1 MAASST
7 TDSTLS
13 RPSSIAPPASRR
25 LPRSRSESFSS
36 DRPSTI
42 MGHSLMSPPLS
53 VSPEAA
59 FIAASA
65 ASQIVTNDH
74 DSHADTWYDQ
84 HGIEPAGETALVSPG
99 ALKLVNSF
107 LDQLLFNFLQVS
119 RATTLTALRPAVS
132 EVLKPKLAKDAINNA
147 DEELR
152 EYLGGA
158 DEDEFAAPRGTD
170 SLRDWDVE
178 LVWKRTRL
186 RCMVYSS
193 LGDMEEEDEDF
204 YTEQENLEPGAE
216 EQGSEIISPAVAI
229 FLTSILEFM
238 GEATLV
244 LAGQAAYNRMRTNFE
259 RSLKDGSKSHNDIAD
274 RIVVE
279 ELDMERV
286 ALDRTLGRLWRA
298 WKKRIRSPIPD
309 TPRRFSQSSRGHF
322 RQGSSPSETARALDR
337 TEETESGFKEKALE
351 EKEPAMDRVEEFVK
365 ASAIPLPVGDHDVD
379 EIEVPGLI
387 SYSDDEGDGDEED
400 DDKERRAPR
409 PKSMMIFS
417 QIFTNALPSPTWSQ
431 PRTPLS
437 PIPSSRKRSN
447 SLPTPAPSPYD
458 SPAAKR
464 PKVEAIPSKLA
475 DEVDVDSDKA
485 ISTETITEAVESTEG
500 PALATQPLTEPLTE
514 DSPVSPSISDDSAE
528 ATAKQQNEQVSTS
541 EAVQESISVDQE
553 QAPPEFGRR
562 SSKRMSR
569 IIGSAAVASTAVA
582 AAAAATAAATAGAT
596 EEKPLQQQQSP
607 KAQDTSDG
615 EIDEVEDFTEE
626 PQILTSAR
634 VSFAG
639 RSSPSVSDSSKVPSI
654 NTNIPQRT
662 PSVHSARVID
672 VVGPKSPIGRSRT
685 PSAEGSERIRPTS
698 LSRRSSVHT
707 PPVVE
712 EKPRPAPID
721 TLMRNAGPA
730 PGARSPAERLTRRQ
744 GTNLSISEAEEEPDY
759 VPNRDGTPMTLASRY
774 APQTPDE
781 LQTQFEESDQ
791 PIFGS
796 AVRQPGSPRQE
807 HCPATTKVTILT
819 TTDSSN
825 AFGTYKASSP
835 PRKSPGLPR
844 SQTDRSR
851 EEPYSASHG
860 HTTSIGVVSVERQS
874 LGRESPERARQI
886 HTSGSSGSSNAG
898 KIRPLR
904 TSEESKGSPRVENVA
919 RNFEEL
925 IQSDQTIQYTLT
937 PENMRDVKPSRSAQ
951 NSPVAGPKSRR
962 SEDVRVADRERSQ
975 PSSNTAVKRSGS
987 TSRATGLNSHPVSE
1001 LKPNAKPT
1009 GYIPRAPPNAN
1020 TNRSKSGG
1028 PQARDARVPRESM
1041 IDFADFIRSTGP
1053 TGENGPAPLRN
1064 GNGQVPSV
1072 KNSIDSRRV
1081 SSNSNRPRLQ
1091 ARDAAVDSRE
1101 DNSDLIDFI
1110 RRGPP
1115 SSHNNPRI
1123 PRHVAPFRSTMDSDQ
1138 MTGAIGGKAIDASLP
1153 NIRYSQAS
1161 TNVTDVTMPSVQS
1174 SVNSQSA
1181 LIKNNRQNDVI
1192 DEEEFMPKRTQ
1203 RRVKDPYAIDFSD
1216 EEDEDDLDGPPK
1228 PPQKQEESLADFLR
1242 NYQPPPEPVVQTPL
1256 ANRPKKKASAPSLIG
1271 RFTRGINH
1279 GSQSQA
1285 ATNGGAQAS
1294 LAEPRSSSSRQVGG
1308 ALGHIPIQVSMPP
1321 GYDQYGPIDGTRQP
1335 ATQSSGRVPMKK
1347 YEPREASSAVTR
1359 TSDLASFLRDSEPP
1373 PQLNPPSLY
1382 STQEQSSSGSGFS
1395 KMFGRRKKSSMA

>member
-25 LPRSRSESFSS
+25 LPRSRSQSFSS

-42 MGHSLMSPPLS
+42 MSHSLMSPPLS

-158 DEDEFAAPRGTD
+158 DEDEFAAPRDTH
-170 SLRDWDVE
+170 SLRDWDLE

-238 GEATLV
+238 GEAALV
-244 LAGQAAYNRMRTNFE
+244 LAGQAAYHRMRTNFE

-365 ASAIPLPVGDHDVD
+365 ASAIPLPVGDHDID

-400 DDKERRAPR
+400 DDNERRAPR

-417 QIFTNALPSPTWSQ
+417 QLFTNALPSPTWSQ

-447 SLPTPAPSPYD
+447 SLPTPSPSPYD
-458 SPAAKR
+458 LPAAKR
-464 PKVEAIPSKLA
+464 PKVEAFPSKIA
-475 DEVDVDSDKA
+475 DEVDVDSAKA
-485 ISTETITEAVESTEG
+485 ISTEIITEAVESTEG
-500 PALATQPLTEPLTE
+500 PALAAQPLTE
-514 DSPVSPSISDDSAE
+514 DSPISPGISDDSAE
-528 ATAKQQNEQVSTS
+528 AAAEHQNDQASTS
-541 EAVQESISVDQE
+541 EAVQESISVGQE

-569 IIGSAAVASTAVA
+569 IIGSTAVASTAVA
-582 AAAAATAAATAGAT
+582 AAATAAVTTSATA
-596 EEKPLQQQQSP
+596 EKPVQQQQSTR
-607 KAQDTSDG
+607 AQDASDG
-615 EIDEVEDFTEE
+615 ETDEVEDFTEE

-662 PSVHSARVID
+662 SSVHSARVID
-672 VVGPKSPIGRSRT
+672 V
-685 PSAEGSERIRPTS
+685 
-698 LSRRSSVHT
+698 
-707 PPVVE
+707 
-712 EKPRPAPID
+712 
-721 TLMRNAGPA
+721 
-730 PGARSPAERLTRRQ
+730 
-744 GTNLSISEAEEEPDY
+744 
-759 VPNRDGTPMTLASRY
+759 
-774 APQTPDE
+774 
-781 LQTQFEESDQ
+781 
-791 PIFGS
+791 
-796 AVRQPGSPRQE
+796 
-807 HCPATTKVTILT
+807 
-819 TTDSSN
+819 
-825 AFGTYKASSP
+825 
-835 PRKSPGLPR
+835 
-844 SQTDRSR
+844 TDRSR
-851 EEPYSASHG
+851 EEPYSASNG

-874 LGRESPERARQI
+874 PGRDSPERARQI

-962 SEDVRVADRERSQ
+962 SEDVRVADRERSH

-1001 LKPNAKPT
+1001 PKPNAKPT
-1009 GYIPRAPPNAN
+1009 GYIPRAPPNAS

-1192 DEEEFMPKRTQ
+1192 DEEDFMPKRTQ

-1216 EEDEDDLDGPPK
+1216 EEDEDDLDGPPR

-1242 NYQPPPEPVVQTPL
+1242 NYQPPPEPVAQTPL

-1294 LAEPRSSSSRQVGG
+1294 LAESRSSSSRQAGG
-1308 ALGHIPIQVSMPP
+1308 ALGHTPIQVSMPP
-1321 GYDQYGPIDGTRQP
+1321 GYDQYGPIDGTRRP

-1373 PQLNPPSLY
+1373 PQSNPPSLY
-1382 STQEQSSSGSGFS
+1382 STQEQSSSSSGFS
-1395 KMFGRRKKSSMA
+1395 KMFGRRKKSSMT

>member
-1 MAASST
+1 MANSSA
-7 TDSTLS
+7 TDSTQS
-13 RPSSIAPPASRR
+13 RPSSIAPPASCR
-25 LPRSRSESFSS
+25 LPRSRSQSFSS

-42 MGHSLMSPPLS
+42 MTHGLISPPLS

-99 ALKLVNSF
+99 ALKLVNGF
-107 LDQLLFNFLQVS
+107 LDQLLFNFLQIS

-152 EYLGGA
+152 EYLGGG

-170 SLRDWDVE
+170 SLRDWDLE

-193 LGDMEEEDEDF
+193 LGDMEEEDEDY
-204 YTEQENLEPGAE
+204 YTEQENLEPSAA

-229 FLTSILEFM
+229 FLTSLLEFM
-238 GEATLV
+238 GEAALV

-259 RSLKDGSKSHNDIAD
+259 RSLKEGTRSPNDIAD

-309 TPRRFSQSSRGHF
+309 APRPFSRSSTGHF
-322 RQGSSPSETARALDR
+322 RQGSSSAETARALDR
-337 TEETESGFKEKALE
+337 TQESEAGFKEKVLE
-351 EKEPAMDRVEEFVK
+351 EKEPAMDRVEEFVR

-387 SYSDDEGDGDEED
+387 SYSDDEADGEEED
-400 DDKERRAPR
+400 DDKECRAPR
-409 PKSMMIFS
+409 PKSLMIFS
-417 QIFTNALPSPTWSQ
+417 QIFTNALPSPTMSQ

-447 SLPTPAPSPYD
+447 SLPTPSPSPYD
-458 SPAAKR
+458 SPVAKR
-464 PKVEAIPSKLA
+464 PKVEAIPSKLS
-475 DEVDVDSDKA
+475 DEVGVDRE
-485 ISTETITEAVESTEG
+485 ISTEY
-500 PALATQPLTEPLTE
+500 L
-514 DSPVSPSISDDSAE
+514 AE
-528 ATAKQQNEQVSTS
+528 ATRPIEGSALAVQPLSEDTGAVQDVSHDSADAAEKGQDEPVTAS
-541 EAVQESISVDQE
+541 KEVQESTKVGQE
-553 QAPPEFGRR
+553 EGPSEFERR
-562 SSKRMSR
+562 SSKCMSR
-569 IIGSAAVASTAVA
+569 IIGSAAIAGTAAVAATAVA
-582 AAAAATAAATAGAT
+582 SAATA
-596 EEKPLQQQQSP
+596 EEPAQKTP
-607 KAQDTSDG
+607 KAGDTSDA
-615 EIDEVEDFTEE
+615 ETEVEDFTEE

-685 PSAEGSERIRPTS
+685 PSAEGSERVRPSS

-707 PPVVE
+707 PPIVE

-721 TLMRNAGPA
+721 TLMRSTGSTQAT
-730 PGARSPAERLTRRQ
+730 RSPAERLTRRQ
-744 GTNLSISEAEEEPDY
+744 GTNLSISEAEEEPEY
-759 VPNRDGTPMTLASRY
+759 VPNREGTPTTLPSRY
-774 APQTPDE
+774 ASQTPNE
-781 LQTQFEESDQ
+781 LHTQFEESDQ

-807 HCPATTKVTILT
+807 HHPATTKVTIL
-819 TTDSSN
+819 SN
-825 AFGTYKASSP
+825 TNTPGAFDDFKAPSP
-835 PRKSPGLPR
+835 SRKSPGLPR
-844 SQTDRSR
+844 NQTDRSR
-851 EEPYSASHG
+851 EESYSAAHG

-874 LGRESPERARQI
+874 PGRESPERARQI

-937 PENMRDVKPSRSAQ
+937 PENMRDVKPTRSAQ
-951 NSPVAGPKSRR
+951 NSPVVGPKSRR
-962 SEDVRVADRERSQ
+962 SEDARTADRERSQ
-975 PSSNTAVKRSGS
+975 SNSNTAVKRSGS
-987 TSRATGLNSHPVSE
+987 TSRATGLNSHPLGE
-1001 LKPNAKPT
+1001 PKPIAKPT
-1009 GYIPRAPPNAN
+1009 GYIPRAPQNPVGD
-1020 TNRSKSGG
+1020 RSKSGG

-1053 TGENGPAPLRN
+1053 TADNGPAPLRN
-1064 GNGQVPSV
+1064 GSGQVPSV
-1072 KNSIDSRRV
+1072 KNSIDNRRV

-1153 NIRYSQAS
+1153 DIRYSQAS
-1161 TNVTDVTMPSVQS
+1161 TNVTDITMPSVQS

-1181 LIKNNRQNDVI
+1181 LLKNNRQNGVI
-1192 DEEEFMPKRTQ
+1192 DEEEMMPKRTQ

-1216 EEDEDDLDGPPK
+1216 DEDEDEFDRPPK
-1228 PPQKQEESLADFLR
+1228 PPQKQEESLVDFLR

-1256 ANRPKKKASAPSLIG
+1256 PNRPKKKASAPSLIG
-1271 RFTRGINH
+1271 RFTRGINSSH
-1279 GSQSQA
+1279 SSQSQVA
-1285 ATNGGAQAS
+1285 ANSGGQTSSADSRS
-1294 LAEPRSSSSRQVGG
+1294 LSSRQAG
-1308 ALGHIPIQVSMPP
+1308 ANGHTPIQVNMPP
-1321 GYDQYGPIDGTRQP
+1321 GYDQYGPIDGTRRP
-1335 ATQSSGRVPMKK
+1335 AKQSSGRVPMKK
-1347 YEPREASSAVTR
+1347 YEPREASSSVTG

-1373 PQLNPPSLY
+1373 PRMNPPSLY
-1382 STQEQSSSGSGFS
+1382 STQEQSSSGNSFS
-1395 KMFGRRKKSSMA
+1395 KMFGRRKKSSVA

>member
-1 MAASST
+1 MAASTT

-25 LPRSRSESFSS
+25 LPRSRSQSFSS

-42 MGHSLMSPPLS
+42 MSHSLMSPPLS

-170 SLRDWDVE
+170 SLRDWDLE

-238 GEATLV
+238 GEAALV
-244 LAGQAAYNRMRTNFE
+244 LAGQAAHNRMRTNFE
-259 RSLKDGSKSHNDIAD
+259 RSLKDGSKSHHDIAD

-279 ELDMERV
+279 ELDMEH
-286 ALDRTLGRLWRA
+286 
-298 WKKRIRSPIPD
+298 

-322 RQGSSPSETARALDR
+322 RQGSSPSETSRVLDR

-387 SYSDDEGDGDEED
+387 SYSDDEGDGDEEE

-437 PIPSSRKRSN
+437 PIPSTRKRSN
-447 SLPTPAPSPYD
+447 SLPTPSPSPYD

-464 PKVEAIPSKLA
+464 PKVEAIPSQLA

-500 PALATQPLTEPLTE
+500 PALAAEPLTE
-514 DSPVSPSISDDSAE
+514 DSPISPGISDDSAE

-541 EAVQESISVDQE
+541 EVVQESIPVGQE
-553 QAPPEFGRR
+553 QVPPEFGRR

-569 IIGSAAVASTAVA
+569 IIGSTAIASTAVA
-582 AAAAATAAATAGAT
+582 ATAAATTGAT
-596 EEKPLQQQQSP
+596 AEKPVQQQQAA

-615 EIDEVEDFTEE
+615 EIDEVEDFAEE

-639 RSSPSVSDSSKVPSI
+639 RSSPSISDSSKVPSI

-672 VVGPKSPIGRSRT
+672 IVGPKSPIGRSRT
-685 PSAEGSERIRPTS
+685 PSAEGSERIRPAS

-707 PPVVE
+707 PPIVE

-730 PGARSPAERLTRRQ
+730 PGAWSPAERLTRRQ

-774 APQTPDE
+774 APQTPNE
-781 LQTQFEESDQ
+781 LQTQFEASDQ

-807 HCPATTKVTILT
+807 HHPTTTKVTILS

-825 AFGTYKASSP
+825 AFETSKAPSP
-835 PRKSPGLPR
+835 PRKSPSLPR

-874 LGRESPERARQI
+874 PGRESPERARQI

-904 TSEESKGSPRVENVA
+904 TSEEGKGSPRVENVA

-1001 LKPNAKPT
+1001 PKPNAKPT
-1009 GYIPRAPPNAN
+1009 GHIPRAPPNAN

-1192 DEEEFMPKRTQ
+1192 DEEDFMPKRTQ

-1216 EEDEDDLDGPPK
+1216 EDEDDLDGPPK

-1285 ATNGGAQAS
+1285 ATNRGAQAS
-1294 LAEPRSSSSRQVGG
+1294 LAEPRSSSSRQAGG
-1308 ALGHIPIQVSMPP
+1308 ALGHTPIQVSMPP

>member
-1 MAASST
+1 MANPSATDST
-7 TDSTLS
+7 PSTLS
-13 RPSSIAPPASRR
+13 RPSSTVAQNSRR
-25 LPRSRSESFSS
+25 LPRSRSQSFSS

-42 MGHSLMSPPLS
+42 MSHGLISPPLS

-107 LDQLLFNFLQVS
+107 LDQLLFNFLQIS

-170 SLRDWDVE
+170 SPRDWDLE

-238 GEATLV
+238 GEAALV
-244 LAGQAAYNRMRTNFE
+244 LAGQAAYHRMRTNFE
-259 RSLKDGSKSHNDIAD
+259 KSLKEGTKSPSDLAD

-298 WKKRIRSPIPD
+298 WKKRIRSPIPEG
-309 TPRRFSQSSRGHF
+309 PRSFSRSSMGHL
-322 RQGSSPSETARALDR
+322 RRGSSPGETSQPLSKTD
-337 TEETESGFKEKALE
+337 ENESGFKEKSLE
-351 EKEPAMDRVEEFVK
+351 EKEPAMDRVEEFIK

-387 SYSDDEGDGDEED
+387 SYSDDEGDDEE
-400 DDKERRAPR
+400 ETEGQECSVPR
-409 PKSMMIFS
+409 PKSLMIFS
-417 QIFTNALPSPTWSQ
+417 QIFTAALPSPTLSQ

-447 SLPTPAPSPYD
+447 SLPTPSPSPYD

-464 PKVEAIPSKLA
+464 PKVEAIPSKLS
-475 DEVDVDSDKA
+475 DEVA
-485 ISTETITEAVESTEG
+485 PEREISTEELAGAGEQNEKATIVAEPLSEDPSINSEDSVAVAVKGQDEQATTLKEAQESTNVE
-500 PALATQPLTEPLTE
+500 QDEPL
-514 DSPVSPSISDDSAE
+514 
-528 ATAKQQNEQVSTS
+528 
-541 EAVQESISVDQE
+541 
-553 QAPPEFGRR
+553 PEVKRR

-569 IIGSAAVASTAVA
+569 IIGSAAIAGTAAAAVA
-582 AAAAATAAATAGAT
+582 AAAGPSIAQEPAQQAA
-596 EEKPLQQQQSP
+596 
-607 KAQDTSDG
+607 KAQDTSDA
-615 EIDEVEDFTEE
+615 EIDDVEDFTEE

-672 VVGPKSPIGRSRT
+672 VVGPKSPIVRSRT
-685 PSAEGSERIRPTS
+685 PSAEGSERVRPSS

-707 PPVVE
+707 PPIVE

-721 TLMRNAGPA
+721 TLMRSVGSAQTT
-730 PGARSPAERLTRRQ
+730 RSPAERLTRRQ
-744 GTNLSISEAEEEPDY
+744 GTNLSISEAEEEPEY
-759 VPNRDGTPMTLASRY
+759 VPNREGTPTNLSSRY
-774 APQTPDE
+774 ASQTPNE
-781 LQTQFEESDQ
+781 LHTQFEESDQ

-807 HCPATTKVTILT
+807 HYPATTKVTILST
-819 TTDSSN
+819 RDTSN
-825 AFGTYKASSP
+825 QFDDTKLPS
-835 PRKSPGLPR
+835 PRKSPGLTR
-844 SQTDRSR
+844 NQNGADRSR
-851 EEPYSASHG
+851 EGSYSAAHG

-874 LGRESPERARQI
+874 PGRESPERARQI
-886 HTSGSSGSSNAG
+886 HTSGSSGSSGTG

-904 TSEESKGSPRVENVA
+904 TSEESKASPRVDNFA

-937 PENMRDVKPSRSAQ
+937 PENMRDVKPTRSAQ
-951 NSPVAGPKSRR
+951 NSPVVGAKTRK
-962 SEDVRVADRERSQ
+962 SEDARAANRDRSRSN
-975 PSSNTAVKRSGS
+975 SNSALKRSGS
-987 TSRATGLNSHPVSE
+987 TSRPTGLNSHPVNDP
-1001 LKPNAKPT
+1001 KPFAKPT
-1009 GYIPRAPPNAN
+1009 GYIPKAPPSSNGSR
-1020 TNRSKSGG
+1020 TKSGG

-1053 TGENGPAPLRN
+1053 SAENGPAPLRN
-1064 GNGQVPSV
+1064 GSGQVPSV

-1081 SSNSNRPRLQ
+1081 SSNSNRNRLQ

-1115 SSHNNPRI
+1115 SSHNPRI

-1153 NIRYSQAS
+1153 DIRYSQAS
-1161 TNVTDVTMPSVQS
+1161 TNVTDITMPSVQS

-1181 LIKNNRQNDVI
+1181 LLKNNRQNDVI
-1192 DEEEFMPKRTQ
+1192 DEEDMMPKRTQ

-1216 EEDEDDLDGPPK
+1216 EEDDDEFDRPPK
-1228 PPQKQEESLADFLR
+1228 PPQKKEESLADFLR
-1242 NYQPPPEPVVQTPL
+1242 NYEPPPEPVAQTPL
-1256 ANRPKKKASAPSLIG
+1256 PNRPKKKASAPSLIG
-1271 RFTRGINH
+1271 RFTRSINSSH
-1279 GSQSQA
+1279 GNQPQAANGKSQAGLTDSQSLHSRQ
-1285 ATNGGAQAS
+1285 GGAH
-1294 LAEPRSSSSRQVGG
+1294 
-1308 ALGHIPIQVSMPP
+1308 GHTPIQVNMPP
-1321 GYDQYGPIDGTRQP
+1321 GYDQYGPIDGARRP

-1347 YEPREASSAVTR
+1347 YEPREASSTVTR

-1373 PQLNPPSLY
+1373 PQMAPPSLY
-1382 STQEQSSSGSGFS
+1382 STQEQSSSSNSFS
-1395 KMFGRRKKSSMA
+1395 KMFSRRKKSSLA